1 MQGDDYSGAYGKKQ
15 HKAIKSSGAV
25 AAGIGELARQHE
37 QGGAPIQET
46 RDARGTGAMENTKNG
61 KISMRD
67 ILGILAIIL
76 SIVVPIF
83 LSILGFSAQ
92 LNSRIDS
99 LSAETNS
106 RFDSLSAELNS
117 RIDSLSAET
126 NSRFDS
132 INMQI
137 ADLRVVDTEI
147 DNKLNT
153 IGQMIILA
161 HGNGEITEAE
171 LVSIWESVG
180 AE

>member
-1 MQGDDYSGAYGKKQ
+1 MESMQGDGHSSKYGKQQ
-15 HKAIKSSGAV
+15 HKAIKSSGAI
-25 AAGIGELARQHE
+25 AAGIGELARQPK

-46 RDARGTGAMENTKNG
+46 GDASGIDAMENTKNG

-67 ILGILAIIL
+67 ILGILAIVAP
-76 SIVVPIF
+76 IV
-83 LSILGFSAQ
+83 LSILGLSAQ

-106 RFDSLSAELNS
+106 R
-117 RIDSLSAET
+117 IDSLSTET
-126 NSRFDS
+126 NDRFDS

-147 DNKLNT
+147 NNKLNA

-161 HGNGEITEAE
+161 HGNGEITEEE

-180 AE
+180 TE

>member
-1 MQGDDYSGAYGKKQ
+1 MESMQGDGHSSKYGKQQ
-15 HKAIKSSGAV
+15 HKAIKSSGAI
-25 AAGIGELARQHE
+25 AAGIGELARQHK

-46 RDARGTGAMENTKNG
+46 GDASGIDAMENTKNG

-67 ILGILAIIL
+67 ILGILAIVAP
-76 SIVVPIF
+76 IV
-83 LSILGFSAQ
+83 LSILGLSAQ

-106 RFDSLSAELNS
+106 R
-117 RIDSLSAET
+117 IDSLSAET
-126 NSRFDS
+126 NSRIDSLSTETNDRFDS

-147 DNKLNT
+147 NNKLNA

-161 HGNGEITEAE
+161 HGNGEITEEE

-180 AE
+180 TE

>member
-1 MQGDDYSGAYGKKQ
+1 MQSDDYSSAYGKKQ

-106 RFDSLSAELNS
+106 RFDS
-117 RIDSLSAET
+117 
-126 NSRFDS
+126 
-132 INMQI
+132 INTQI

>member
-25 AAGIGELARQHE
+25 AAGIGELARQHK

-106 RFDSLSAELNS
+106 RFDS
-117 RIDSLSAET
+117 
-126 NSRFDS
+126 
-132 INMQI
+132 INTQI

-171 LVSIWESVG
+171 LVSIWESVST
-180 AE
+180 E

>member
-1 MQGDDYSGAYGKKQ
+1 
-15 HKAIKSSGAV
+15 
-25 AAGIGELARQHE
+25 
-37 QGGAPIQET
+37 
-46 RDARGTGAMENTKNG
+46 MENTKSS
-61 KISMRD
+61 KISMKD

-106 RFDSLSAELNS
+106 RFDS
-117 RIDSLSAET
+117 
-126 NSRFDS
+126 
-132 INMQI
+132 INTQI
-137 ADLRVVDTEI
+137 ADLKVVDTKI
-147 DNKLNT
+147 NNKLNA

-171 LVSIWESVG
+171 LVSIWESVST
-180 AE
+180 E

>member
-1 MQGDDYSGAYGKKQ
+1 
-15 HKAIKSSGAV
+15 
-25 AAGIGELARQHE
+25 
-37 QGGAPIQET
+37 
-46 RDARGTGAMENTKNG
+46 MENTKND

-67 ILGILAIIL
+67 ILGILAIVAP
-76 SIVVPIF
+76 IV

-106 RFDSLSAELNS
+106 RFDS
-117 RIDSLSAET
+117 
-126 NSRFDS
+126 
-132 INMQI
+132 INTQI

-171 LVSIWESVG
+171 LVSIWESVST
-180 AE
+180 E